1 MCRRAHRHV
10 QLVLDRAAD
19 LLLQRRGTHQGKQ
32 PLHDA
37 RAWSVAAAERDDH
50 VITRHRGARGASLAP
65 WTMTAGALRVA
76 FVHPDLGIGGAE
88 RLVVD
93 AALSLQER
101 GHDVCVITSHYDPS
115 HAFEPTRNGALRVVH
130 AQTRMPRSILHKFH
144 LPMAILQ
151 QLSLVMQV
159 VVATHGAGLARTYPA
174 LYRALTHI
182 DPQACPDVFVLDQ
195 LPVAIPLLKLLCGRR
210 VVYYCHF
217 PDKEI
222 SAALARQRGD
232 HGLRAMV
239 RRLYRLPLD
248 VLEEATTKAADRIL
262 VNSHF
267 TAAHFRRVFPH
278 IVCRPRVVYPAVDE
292 LEYTPQQVQQALV
305 EYERSCHDA
314 DALRRCSL
322 VQQLVQVGDRPILLS
337 INRFEA
343 KKNIVLALHT
353 VAHLRHTRR
362 DRVRLVCAGGYDA
375 RVQDNIATLAALQAQ
390 ATRLGLSHT
399 TLWGRRPSS
408 ASPLHEPTTP
418 EHVLGADVVLLPSLP
433 GALLHA
439 LLHAPALRAL
449 LYTPTD
455 EHFGIVPLEAMVCG
469 VPVLATDTGGPLE
482 TVVDAAL
489 DADGQPQAR
498 DATGFLCAPNAEQWA
513 SVCHRVLDWDEDTR
527 TRIASA
533 ARQRVQTHFS
543 VRTMGAALDEHVR
556 AVGAQA
562 VPWSERAQ
570 IFGVVLALL
579 LMHAVAVYVVLG

>member
-1 MCRRAHRHV
+1 
-10 QLVLDRAAD
+10 
-19 LLLQRRGTHQGKQ
+19 
-32 PLHDA
+32 
-37 RAWSVAAAERDDH
+37 
-50 VITRHRGARGASLAP
+50 
-65 WTMTAGALRVA
+65 MTAGALRVA

-159 VVATHGAGLARTYPA
+159 LVATHGAGLARTYPA

-305 EYERSCHDA
+305 EYERSCQDA
-314 DALRRCSL
+314 DALRRCAL

-353 VAHLRHTRR
+353 VAHLRHMRR

-375 RVQDNIATLAALQAQ
+375 RVQDNIATVSYTHL
-390 ATRLGLSHT
+390 
-399 TLWGRRPSS
+399 TL
-408 ASPLHEPTTP
+408 PTT
-418 EHVLGADVVLLPSLP
+418 
-433 GALLHA
+433 
-439 LLHAPALRAL
+439 R
-449 LYTPTD
+449 
-455 EHFGIVPLEAMVCG
+455 
-469 VPVLATDTGGPLE
+469 
-482 TVVDAAL
+482 
-489 DADGQPQAR
+489 
-498 DATGFLCAPNAEQWA
+498 
-513 SVCHRVLDWDEDTR
+513 
-527 TRIASA
+527 
-533 ARQRVQTHFS
+533 
-543 VRTMGAALDEHVR
+543 
-556 AVGAQA
+556 
-562 VPWSERAQ
+562 
-570 IFGVVLALL
+570 
-579 LMHAVAVYVVLG
+579 